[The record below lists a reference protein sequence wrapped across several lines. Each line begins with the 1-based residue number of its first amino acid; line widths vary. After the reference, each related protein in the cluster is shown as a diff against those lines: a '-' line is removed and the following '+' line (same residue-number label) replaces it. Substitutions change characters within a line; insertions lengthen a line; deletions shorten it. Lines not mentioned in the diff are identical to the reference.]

1 MEMKVIFYIISAG
14 LALVGF
20 PLVLILIYLDLI
32 NADITSRF
40 FWVAAVVCCVLSIV
54 CFSLGRIL
62 AIWKEED
69 EEEE

>member
-1 MEMKVIFYIISAG
+1 MEMKYLFYIISAG
-14 LALVGF
+14 LAIVGF

-32 NADITSRF
+32 DAGITSRF
-40 FWVAAVVCCVLSIV
+40 FWVAAVVCCVLSV
-54 CFSLGRIL
+54 VFFSLGRIL

>member
-1 MEMKVIFYIISAG
+1 MEMKVVFYIISAG
-14 LALVGF
+14 LAVVGF

-54 CFSLGRIL
+54 FFSLGRIL

>member
-1 MEMKVIFYIISAG
+1 MEMKVFFYIISAG

-40 FWVAAVVCCVLSIV
+40 FWVAAIVCCVLSIV
-54 CFSLGRIL
+54 FFSLGRIL